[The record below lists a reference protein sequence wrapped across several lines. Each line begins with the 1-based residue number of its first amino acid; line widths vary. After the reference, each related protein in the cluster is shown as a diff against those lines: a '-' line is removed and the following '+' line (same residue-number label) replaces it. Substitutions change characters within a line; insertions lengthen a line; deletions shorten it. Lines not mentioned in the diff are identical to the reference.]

1 MLLAAGEILREKQ
14 YEYPLFPIPF
24 SGSVGWVLTRLPASF
39 ISDCP
44 NRQIRRK
51 GQIMRFKKTR
61 WDRRGTYTFDFNDGT
76 RITLKPGEDGITEAE
91 HPGETYP
98 ANWNLS
104 LDYMAGEDGD
114 DDKLDKSE
122 VSAAASTEMDYED
135 ESEEEMVERILDFL
149 SPVQRKVYYLRYI
162 KGYKGKEVAEM
173 LNTSTANVSQRYK
186 EALAKIEE
194 KKENM

>member
-1 MLLAAGEILREKQ
+1 
-14 YEYPLFPIPF
+14 
-24 SGSVGWVLTRLPASF
+24 
-39 ISDCP
+39 
-44 NRQIRRK
+44 
-51 GQIMRFKKTR
+51 MRFKKTR
-61 WDRRGTYTFDFNDGT
+61 WDKRETYTFDFDDGT
-76 RITLKPGEDGITEAE
+76 RLTIRPGEDDVTEADIKLLHSMDDAE
-91 HPGETYP
+91 VYNNIKNSRPPMTEDQKAEKRVWAANHPGEKYP

-122 VSAAASTEMDYED
+122 VAAAASTTMVYDD

-149 SPVQRKVYYLRYI
+149 SSMQRHVYYLRHI
-162 KGYKGKEVAEM
+162 KGYKGKEVAKL
-173 LNTSTANVSQRYK
+173 LNTSEANVSQRYK

>member
-1 MLLAAGEILREKQ
+1 
-14 YEYPLFPIPF
+14 
-24 SGSVGWVLTRLPASF
+24 
-39 ISDCP
+39 
-44 NRQIRRK
+44 
-51 GQIMRFKKTR
+51 
-61 WDRRGTYTFDFNDGT
+61 
-76 RITLKPGEDGITEAE
+76 
-91 HPGETYP
+91 
-98 ANWNLS
+98 
-104 LDYMAGEDGD
+104 MAGEDGD

-149 SPVQRKVYYLRYI
+149 SPVQRKVYYLRHI

>member
-1 MLLAAGEILREKQ
+1 
-14 YEYPLFPIPF
+14 
-24 SGSVGWVLTRLPASF
+24 
-39 ISDCP
+39 
-44 NRQIRRK
+44 
-51 GQIMRFKKTR
+51 MRFKKTR

-76 RITLKPGEDGITEAE
+76 RITLKPGEDGITEADIKMLHSMDDAEVYNNIKNSRPPMTEKQKADKKAWEAE

-149 SPVQRKVYYLRYI
+149 SPVQRKVYYLRHI
-162 KGYKGKEVAEM
+162 KGHKGKEVAEM
-173 LNTSTANVSQRYK
+173 LHTSTANVSQRYK

>member
-1 MLLAAGEILREKQ
+1 
-14 YEYPLFPIPF
+14 
-24 SGSVGWVLTRLPASF
+24 
-39 ISDCP
+39 
-44 NRQIRRK
+44 
-51 GQIMRFKKTR
+51 MRFKKTR
-61 WDRRGTYTFDFNDGT
+61 WDKRGTYSYETSMGEKL
-76 RITLKPGEDGITEAE
+76 TLKPGEHGITEADIKLLHSLDDAEVYNNIKNSRPQLSPDQKAEKKKWEAE

-122 VSAAASTEMDYED
+122 VTAAASVEMIYED

-149 SPVQRKVYYLRYI
+149 SPMQRHVYYLRHI
-162 KGYKGKEVAEM
+162 KGYKGTEVAAM
-173 LNTSTANVSQRYK
+173 LQTSTPNVSQRYQ

-194 KKENM
+194 MKNKM

>member
-1 MLLAAGEILREKQ
+1 
-14 YEYPLFPIPF
+14 
-24 SGSVGWVLTRLPASF
+24 
-39 ISDCP
+39 
-44 NRQIRRK
+44 
-51 GQIMRFKKTR
+51 MRFRKTK
-61 WDRRGTYTFDFNDGT
+61 WSKRGTYIYEAGT
-76 RITLKPGEDGITEAE
+76 GEKFELKPGEHGITEADIKLLHSLDDAEVYNNIKNSRPPLTEAQKAEKKQWELE

-122 VSAAASTEMDYED
+122 VTAAASVSMVYED
-135 ESEEEMVERILDFL
+135 ETEEEMVERILDFL
-149 SPVQRKVYYLRYI
+149 TPMQRYVYYLRHI
-162 KGYKGKEVAEM
+162 KGYKGKEVAAM
-173 LNTSTANVSQRYK
+173 LKTSDANVSMRYK